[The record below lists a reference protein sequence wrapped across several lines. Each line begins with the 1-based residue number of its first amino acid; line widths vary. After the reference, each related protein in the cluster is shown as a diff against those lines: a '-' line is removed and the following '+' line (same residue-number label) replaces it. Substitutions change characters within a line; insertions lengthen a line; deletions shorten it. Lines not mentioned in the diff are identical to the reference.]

1 MFMALSTH
9 NALAA
14 ALLALSA
21 SAVSAQT
28 TVRDVLQTVKPSTPK
43 VSGLLNVRY
52 AYDSQDES
60 NGFDIRRMR
69 LGVSGDFG
77 KSIDY
82 KVQAEYGGGSA
93 TSAASVKLL
102 DAYLRVKIAKPINIQ
117 VGEYKVAYSQETL
130 DGPAT
135 WLTIENPTA
144 VNKLNAYSDE
154 SGMRANSRDI
164 GLTLYGV
171 LAQSKGRDVVT
182 YRLGV
187 FNGNGINLKDND
199 SHKDLSAYLTVSPT
213 KSLTLS
219 AAHYAGH
226 YTTVGS
232 QNTTTTLRRDRT
244 SAGFTYTQGA
254 FRLRSEYL
262 HGKTGD
268 RSHQGVYAIAS
279 YNLPHGLQPVL
290 SYGYYQKDIDTKRDN
305 QSDYLI
311 GLNWQPLKNIRLQ
324 LDYTLTDY
332 TNSKKDNRSL
342 LETQLLVGF

>member
-1 MFMALSTH
+1 MALHKH

-21 SAVSAQT
+21 STVSAQQS
-28 TVRDVLQTVKPSTPK
+28 VREVLQTVKPSTPK
-43 VSGLLNVRY
+43 VSGLVNIRY
-52 AYDSQDES
+52 GYDSQEES
-60 NGFDIRRMR
+60 NGFDIRRVR
-69 LGVSGDFG
+69 LGVSGDLG
-77 KSIDY
+77 KHLDY

-93 TSAASVKLL
+93 NSSASVKLL
-102 DAYLRVKIAKPINIQ
+102 DAFLRVKLLPQINVQ

-144 VNKLNAYSDE
+144 VNKLNGYSDE
-154 SGMRANSRDI
+154 SGLKANSRDV
-164 GLTLYGV
+164 GVTLYGA
-171 LAQSKGRDVVT
+171 LAKSKGRDVVS

-199 SHKDLSAYLTVSPT
+199 SHKDLSAYLTVSPV

-226 YTTVGS
+226 YTATSSGTTSTVTR
-232 QNTTTTLRRDRT
+232 NRT
-244 SAGFTYTQGA
+244 SAGFTYKEGQ
-254 FRLRSEYL
+254 FFLRSEYL
-262 HGKTGD
+262 HGKTGN
-268 RSHQGVYAIAS
+268 RKHQGVYATAAID
-279 YNLPHGLQPVL
+279 LPNGLQPVI
-290 SYGYYQKDIDTKRDN
+290 SYGYYQKNTETAKDN

-311 GLNWQPLKNIRLQ
+311 GINWKPLKQLRVQ

-332 TNSKKDNRSL
+332 TNSSKKNKSL
-342 LETQLLVGF
+342 LETQLVATF

>member
-1 MFMALSTH
+1 MELSTH
-9 NALAA
+9 TTLAA

-21 SAVSAQT
+21 STVSAQT
-28 TVRDVLQTVKPSTPK
+28 GVRDVLQAVKPSTPK
-43 VSGLLNVRY
+43 VIGLLNVRY
-52 AYDSQDES
+52 AYDSKDES
-60 NGFDIRRMR
+60 NGFDIRRVR
-69 LGVSGDFG
+69 LGISGDFG
-77 KSIDY
+77 KHIDY

-93 TSAASVKLL
+93 SSAASVKLL
-102 DAYLRVKIAKPINIQ
+102 DAFLRVKIAKPINIQ

-144 VNKLNAYSDE
+144 VNKLNGYSDE
-154 SGMRANSRDI
+154 SGMHANSRDI
-164 GLTLYGV
+164 GLTLYGT
-171 LAQSKGRDVVT
+171 LAQSRGRDIVT

-199 SHKDLSAYLTVSPT
+199 SRKDISAYLTVSPI

-226 YTTVGS
+226 YTTTSG
-232 QNTTTTLRRDRT
+232 QTTATLRRDRT
-244 SAGFTYTQGA
+244 SAGLTFSEGA

-262 HGKTGD
+262 HGKTGE

-279 YNLPHGLQPVL
+279 YNLPYGLQPVL
-290 SYGYYQKDIDTKRDN
+290 SYGYYQKDTDTKRDN

-311 GLNWQPLKNIRLQ
+311 GLNWQPLKYLRLQ
-324 LDYTLTDY
+324 LDYTLTNY
-332 TNSKKDNRSL
+332 TNSSKDNSSL
-342 LETQLLVGF
+342 LETQVVLSM

>member
-1 MFMALSTH
+1 MSLHRH

-21 SAVSAQT
+21 SAVSAQQQS
-28 TVRDVLQTVKPSTPK
+28 VREVLQTVKPSTPK
-43 VSGLLNVRY
+43 VSGLVNVRY
-52 AYDSQDES
+52 AYDSSDES
-60 NGFDIRRMR
+60 NGFDIRRVR

-77 KSIDY
+77 KHLDY

-93 TSAASVKLL
+93 NTSASVKLL
-102 DAYLRVKIAKPINIQ
+102 DAYLRIKMTPQINVQ

-135 WLTIENPTA
+135 WLTIENPT
-144 VNKLNAYSDE
+144 VVSKLNGYSDE
-154 SGMRANSRDI
+154 SGLKANSRDV
-164 GLTLYGV
+164 GLTLYGA
-171 LAQSKGRDVVT
+171 LARSKGRDIVN
-182 YRLGV
+182 YRVGL

-199 SHKDLSAYLTVSPT
+199 SHKDLSAYLTVSPV

-226 YTTVGS
+226 YTTATGGQTSTVTR
-232 QNTTTTLRRDRT
+232 NRT
-244 SAGFTYTQGA
+244 SAGFTFTKNA
-254 FRLRSEYL
+254 FLLRSEYL

-268 RSHQGVYAIAS
+268 RKHQGVYATAAYS
-279 YNLPHGLQPVL
+279 LPYGIQPVL
-290 SYGYYQKDIDTKRDN
+290 SYGYYQKDTETRRDN

-311 GLNWQPLKNIRLQ
+311 GVNWKPLKQLRVQ

-332 TNSKKDNRSL
+332 TNSSKKNKSL
-342 LETQLLVGF
+342 LETQLVASF